1 MRGALSE
8 SCWGGGG
15 VEEFLKELG
24 LKKLLT
30 GGSLG
35 MLRRRL
41 WFWCNV
47 ELLNDIHYS

>member
-1 MRGALSE
+1 
-8 SCWGGGG
+8 
-15 VEEFLKELG
+15 LKELG

-47 ELLNDIHYS
+47 VLDQNDDIWRRLKFYSLMRAFP